1 MNGDVIEISRRTNTI
16 SIIGAV
22 NTPGTY
28 QFIPGFNVKDYIK
41 MAGGYSKDA
50 DKYSTYVRHA
60 NGSSEKIRILNSRV
74 KVFDSS
80 TIEVLSKAE
89 VIPFSFTDY
98 ALKVTNIY
106 TDLIQAIAVISIL
119 GNQN

>member
-1 MNGDVIEISRRTNTI
+1 MYGDTISVSRRTNTI

-28 QFIPGFNVKDYIK
+28 QFIPGFDVKDYIK

-60 NGSSEKIRILNSRV
+60 NGSSEKIRILNSRI
-74 KVFDSS
+74 KVFDY
-80 TIEVLSKAE
+80 I
-89 VIPFSFTDY
+89 DHRG
-98 ALKVTNIY
+98 LK
-106 TDLIQAIAVISIL
+106 
-119 GNQN
+119 